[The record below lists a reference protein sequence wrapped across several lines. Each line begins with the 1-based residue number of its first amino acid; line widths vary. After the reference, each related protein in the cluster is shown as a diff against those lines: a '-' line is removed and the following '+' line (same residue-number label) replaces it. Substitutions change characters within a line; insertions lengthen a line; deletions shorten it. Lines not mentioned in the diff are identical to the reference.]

1 VRNAGQKGGGRGG
14 GGVTLEDDARNEEGE
29 GGAACCVDNETL
41 EHAAATL
48 HVTKYA
54 LYVPSGTKR
63 NRRDADA
70 ARELPNTWP
79 TATTGASAF
88 VR

>member
-1 VRNAGQKGGGRGG
+1 M
-14 GGVTLEDDARNEEGE
+14 EDDARNEEGE

-41 EHAAATL
+41 EHAAVTL
-48 HVTKYA
+48 HVTMYVV
-54 LYVPSGTKR
+54 YVPSGTKR

-70 ARELPNTWP
+70 ASVLPNTWP
-79 TATTGASAF
+79 TATTGAAAF